1 MTIELP
7 DVKIGSQPLTGE
19 QARIELAC
27 GLYAN
32 QQVTMG
38 QAAKI
43 AGIAYVDF
51 MHELGKRGI
60 CMNYGIE
67 DFEHDMRVLDE
78 LAAKKNA
85 A

>member
-1 MTIELP
+1 
-7 DVKIGSQPLTGE
+7 
-19 QARIELAC
+19 
-27 GLYAN
+27 
-32 QQVTMG
+32 MG

-78 LAAKKNA
+78 VAAKKNA